1 MRSTNSVFNLR
12 IWLTLFCLCLGGL
25 SIAGA
30 DEALAPPQQVIQ
42 KTADQL
48 QVSLQKP
55 EYKAN
60 FTKAT
65 ALVDQIINP
74 HVDFDRVSIM
84 VLGKHW
90 RTATPAQKE
99 QFKQQFRLLLVRTY
113 TTAFTEY
120 ANWKIRYLPL
130 ESEGSDKRTLV
141 KTEILPSGGEPV
153 AVNYRMVN
161 EGTEWKVYD
170 ILIEGISLLQNY
182 RSSFNDEIEQS
193 GSLDQLIAHLTE
205 RNAAA
210 MSGVGGEAKA
220 GL

>member
-12 IWLTLFCLCLGGL
+12 IWLTLFCLCLGGF

-193 GSLDQLIAHLTE
+193 GSLDQLITHLTE